1 MSVRRVLMKAVV
13 FDRIGAPEDVL
24 YLAEIPVSEIQEN
37 EVLVRMVSSSI
48 NPGDFLFIRNLY
60 PEPKRPH
67 LPCQIAGNHGA
78 GIVEKAGTKVS
89 ITPGTLVAFSYY
101 NAWAEFAV
109 IPSEWIVPLPEG
121 YPPERAAQLMSAIT
135 AWDLLADSGVQ
146 PGQWLALTAGYSLVS
161 TMVLQLAARQGIHVL
176 PIVRKTYDHPDL
188 RSLGASDVIDLSL
201 LNTALGEEV
210 SQKTGGVGVHA
221 LIDNVGGPS
230 TGDLIRSLATG
241 GKVVINGGMTEESF
255 TLHNFD
261 ILMKVLE
268 VRASV
273 YRFFFDPPTDA
284 DRPSLQTIINLLQDE
299 SFVVPIGGVHSLSEF
314 KEAISDTYTKASLG
328 KQLFRLN
335 TPS

>member
-1 MSVRRVLMKAVV
+1 MKALM

-24 YLAEIPVSEIQEN
+24 YLAEVSIPEIQEN

-60 PEPKRPH
+60 PEPKKPH
-67 LPCQIAGNHGA
+67 LPRQIAGNHGA
-78 GIVEKAGTKVS
+78 GIVEKVGTKASVL
-89 ITPGTLVAFSYY
+89 PGTLVAFSYY
-101 NAWAEFAV
+101 NAWAEYAV

-146 PGQWLALTAGYSLVS
+146 RGQWLALTAGYSLVS
-161 TMVLQLAARQGIHVL
+161 TMVLQFAVRQGIHVL
-176 PIVRKTYDHPDL
+176 PVVRKAYDHLDL

-201 LNTALGEEV
+201 LTTALGEEV
-210 SQKTGGVGVHA
+210 SQKTGGIGIHA

-230 TGDLIRSLATG
+230 TGDLIKSLATG
-241 GKVVINGGMTEESF
+241 GKVLINGGMTEESF

-284 DRPSLQTIINLLQDE
+284 DRPSLQEIINLLQDD
-299 SFVVPIGGVHSLSEF
+299 SFIVPIGGVRPLSEF
-314 KEAISDTYTKASLG
+314 KEAIADTYLRASLG
-328 KQLFRLN
+328 KQLFQMN
-335 TPS
+335 TSS